1 MIWHLHTNGRSHAFA
16 RPSCRVSFCGS
27 LRLDIVPVDSPKV
40 YPCASCLRLTKGME
54 EMDGY
59 DANKYEVQH
68 LDGWLTPQVWGTH
81 IKVRRWDGEDGIPWD
96 DLQEIKNEIAGE
108 EAVAIE
114 IYPAAQDLVYEE
126 NIRHLWVVP
135 PDFPLPNLRR

>member
-16 RPSCRVSFCGS
+16 RSSCRVSYCGC
-27 LRLDIVPVDSPKV
+27 LHLDEEPVDSPKI
-40 YPCASCLRLTKGME
+40 YPCASCVRLTKGIG

-68 LDGWLTPQVWGTH
+68 LEGWLTPQVWGTH
-81 IKVRRWDGEDGIPWD
+81 IKVRRRDGKDGIPWD
-96 DLQEIKNEIAGE
+96 DLQQIKNEIAGE

-114 IYPAAQDLVYEE
+114 IYPADQDLVYEE

>member
-1 MIWHLHTNGRSHAFA
+1 MIWHLHTNGRSHAFEKENY
-16 RPSCRVSFCGS
+16 RLSICGCVS
-27 LRLDIVPVDSPKV
+27 LEEPPVDAPKV
-40 YPCASCLRLTKGME
+40 YPCMSCEHLSQRMNVMT
-54 EMDGY
+54 GY
-59 DANKYEVQH
+59 DPNKYEVQS
-68 LDGWLTPQVWGTH
+68 LPGWLTPQVWGTH
-81 IKVRRWDGEDGIPWD
+81 IKVRRRDGQDGIPWD
-96 DLQEIKNEIAGE
+96 DLQEIKNEVAGE